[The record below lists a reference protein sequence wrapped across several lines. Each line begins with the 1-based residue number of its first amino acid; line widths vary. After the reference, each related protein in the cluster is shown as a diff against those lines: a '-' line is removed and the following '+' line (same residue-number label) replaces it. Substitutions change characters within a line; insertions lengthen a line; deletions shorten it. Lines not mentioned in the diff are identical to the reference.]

1 MATPYKIDSDLLIT
15 YWKAATPSQRTF
27 LSKNFS
33 LNGET
38 TQEAIVE
45 LHEKACNEWKP
56 KIRKIH
62 PECFKNDKY
71 IDLSVL
77 CDNMGQII
85 LRDKEA
91 KELLHNLIQIRNNG
105 QYENIAFYLEDDYYH
120 WEMIK
125 DEMGHLILLPTKK

>member
-56 KIRKIH
+56 KRI
-62 PECFKNDKY
+62 
-71 IDLSVL
+71 S
-77 CDNMGQII
+77 
-85 LRDKEA
+85 
-91 KELLHNLIQIRNNG
+91 
-105 QYENIAFYLEDDYYH
+105 
-120 WEMIK
+120 
-125 DEMGHLILLPTKK
+125 